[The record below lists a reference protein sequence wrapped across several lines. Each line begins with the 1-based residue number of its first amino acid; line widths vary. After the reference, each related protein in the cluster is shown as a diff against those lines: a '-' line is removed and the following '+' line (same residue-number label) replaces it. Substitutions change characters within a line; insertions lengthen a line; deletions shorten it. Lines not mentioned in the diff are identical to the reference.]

1 MTSGRMS
8 DDRGQV
14 GGIEILPFGF
24 LVFVSGMLMIANAW
38 GVVDAKLAVTS
49 AAREAVRTFVE
60 SPDADSAVV
69 AAHQGAQ
76 DTLTAYGRDGER
88 ATIGS
93 PVLAGEFG
101 RCVRVT
107 VTVSYEVPVLVVPF
121 IGGFG
126 NLEPVSSTFTEL
138 VDPYRNGLE
147 GTAEC

>member
-1 MTSGRMS
+1 MTIGRLSG
-8 DDRGQV
+8 DRGQV

-38 GVVDAKLAVTS
+38 GVIDAKLAVTS
-49 AAREAVRTFVE
+49 AAREAVRAFVE
-60 SPDADSAVV
+60 SPDAGSAVI
-69 AAHQGAQ
+69 AARQGAQ
-76 DTLTAYGRDGER
+76 NTLTAYGRDGER

-107 VTVSYEVPVLVVPF
+107 VTVSYDVPVLVVPF

-138 VDPYRNGLE
+138 IDPYRNGLE
-147 GTAEC
+147 GTAGC

>member
-1 MTSGRMS
+1 MTPRRLCG
-8 DDRGQV
+8 DRGQV

-38 GVVDAKLAVTS
+38 GVIDAKLAVTS
-49 AAREAVRTFVE
+49 AARESVRAFVE
-60 SPDADSAVV
+60 SPDADTAV
-69 AAHQGAQ
+69 AAARQSAT
-76 DTLTAYGRDGER
+76 DTLTAYGRDGDR

-93 PVLAGEFG
+93 PVLADEFG

-126 NLEPVSSTFTEL
+126 HLEPVSSTFTEL
-138 VDPYRNGLE
+138 IDPYRNGLA
-147 GTAEC
+147 GTAAC

>member
-1 MTSGRMS
+1 MTSGRLS
-8 DDRGQV
+8 GDRGQV

-38 GVVDAKLAVTS
+38 GVIDAKLAVTS
-49 AAREAVRTFVE
+49 AAREAVRAFVE

-69 AAHQGAQ
+69 AAHKGAQ

-107 VTVSYEVPVLVVPF
+107 VTVSYDVPVLVVPF

-147 GTAEC
+147 GTARC

>member
-1 MTSGRMS
+1 MTPRRLCG
-8 DDRGQV
+8 DRGQV

-38 GVVDAKLAVTS
+38 GVIDAKLAVTS
-49 AAREAVRTFVE
+49 AAREAVRAFVE
-60 SPDADSAVV
+60 SPDADTAVV
-69 AAHQGAQ
+69 AARQSAN
-76 DTLTAYGRDGER
+76 DTLTAYGRDGDR

-93 PVLAGEFG
+93 PVLADEFG

-126 NLEPVSSTFTEL
+126 HLEPVSSTFTEL
-138 VDPYRNGLE
+138 IDPYRNGLA
-147 GTAEC
+147 GTAAC